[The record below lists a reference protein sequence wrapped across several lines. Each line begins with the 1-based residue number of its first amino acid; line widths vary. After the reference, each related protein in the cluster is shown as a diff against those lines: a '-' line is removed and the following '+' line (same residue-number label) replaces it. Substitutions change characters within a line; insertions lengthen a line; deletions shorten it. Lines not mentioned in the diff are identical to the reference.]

1 MQFLSAIVTKAVVK
15 QQYLGASVTWV
26 FVVSKYFRLTK
37 QSCLSI
43 HKNGTARQGLYQ
55 IFFYYQT
62 LVTLLASTLEHR
74 RHHFDGKNI
83 LLSHHRFLFSDGLE
97 HFCQPNGWVL
107 RPEKSEPKFFVSVL
121 TDIEGRRHYCA
132 CLAFSEAVPKDLVS
146 KCIKG
151 FTRRNGVPNLGL
163 QSLWLVFLLLNPLPL
178 SLFCLKL
185 HG

>member
-1 MQFLSAIVTKAVVK
+1 MQFLSAVVTKAVVK
-15 QQYLGASVTWV
+15 QQYLGASVTRV

-151 FTRRNGVPNLGL
+151 FTRRNGVPIRGL
-163 QSLWLVFLLLNPLPL
+163 QSLWLVFYC
-178 SLFCLKL
+178 SIRY
-185 HG
+185 H

>member
-1 MQFLSAIVTKAVVK
+1 M
-15 QQYLGASVTWV
+15 
-26 FVVSKYFRLTK
+26 
-37 QSCLSI
+37 
-43 HKNGTARQGLYQ
+43 
-55 IFFYYQT
+55 
-62 LVTLLASTLEHR
+62 
-74 RHHFDGKNI
+74 
-83 LLSHHRFLFSDGLE
+83 
-97 HFCQPNGWVL
+97 

-121 TDIEGRRHYCA
+121 TDIDGRRHYCA

-163 QSLWLVFLLLNPLPL
+163 QRLWLVFLLLNPLPL